1 MERIRTLEVNA
12 FKGFR
17 SGIPNSKAMRCNKET
32 NVSFSLHQE
41 KIRRDEDEKAQK
53 C

>member
-1 MERIRTLEVNA
+1 MNA

-17 SGIPNSKAMRCNKET
+17 SGIPNSKAMRCNKEK
-32 NVSFSLHQE
+32 NVSFALYQE
-41 KIRRDEDEKAQK
+41 KIRRSEDEKVQR